1 MRKKYQ
7 REKWN
12 IFHTESTEPT
22 ELFLRNEQNM
32 CYHTGIESTELVADF
47 VTTAGAVKAK
57 TENKI
62 TLTFK
67 LLIY

>member
-1 MRKKYQ
+1 M
-7 REKWN
+7 
-12 IFHTESTEPT
+12 
-22 ELFLRNEQNM
+22 
-32 CYHTGIESTELVADF
+32 GIESTEFVADF
-47 VTTAGAVKAK
+47 VATAGAVKTK